1 MVLATRTV
9 DVDVVVRIPKGP
21 YNQVIKPLEV
31 GAGGLIWP
39 HCKSADEAREFV
51 QMAKFQ
57 PLGKRG
63 VFSFLG
69 N

>member
-1 MVLATRTV
+1 M
-9 DVDVVVRIPKGP
+9 VVRIPKGP

-51 QMAKFQ
+51 QMVKFQ

-63 VFSFLG
+63 VFSLLG